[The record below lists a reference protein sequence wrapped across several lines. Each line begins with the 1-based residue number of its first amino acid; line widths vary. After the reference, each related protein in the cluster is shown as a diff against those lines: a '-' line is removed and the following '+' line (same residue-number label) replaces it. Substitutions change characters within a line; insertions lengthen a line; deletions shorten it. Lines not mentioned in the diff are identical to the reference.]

1 MLPACGVDDLVHSV
15 EASCSFDLQH
25 ELRLRFVE
33 PDAAARACADTALP
47 VAAAALWCDHAPFRS
62 WPGAA
67 VAAAVAAMLLFK
79 LVALGV
85 VSHGCSALKAVAL
98 YQVPTLLPLLLC
110 GVIADAAA
118 LATLGPN
125 SDGRCP

>member
-1 MLPACGVDDLVHSV
+1 MSPHFPLISLYLPYISPI
-15 EASCSFDLQH
+15 SP
-25 ELRLRFVE
+25 R
-33 PDAAARACADTALP
+33 
-47 VAAAALWCDHAPFRS
+47 CDHAPFRS

-67 VAAAVAAMLLFK
+67 VAASVVAMLLLK

>member
-1 MLPACGVDDLVHSV
+1 
-15 EASCSFDLQH
+15 
-25 ELRLRFVE
+25 
-33 PDAAARACADTALP
+33 
-47 VAAAALWCDHAPFRS
+47 
-62 WPGAA
+62 
-67 VAAAVAAMLLFK
+67 MLLLK

-85 VSHGCSALKAVAL
+85 VSHGFSALKAVAL